1 MVSSDRCN
9 RSCNTIDDLLSRIS
23 ILSKTEDVNLNV
35 FNMITRINELKT
47 LRKHISY
54 DYKCKFDDKKCNSNQ
69 KWNNESYRCECKNQ
83 WKHLV
88 CKNDNVWNS
97 SAINRYLKSIANNLV
112 FRRDEITDTITKFYN
127 SMSETVSIN
136 SNHNKATCKMGYF
149 I

>member
-69 KWNNESYRCECKNQ
+69 KWNNELYRCECKNQ
-83 WKHLV
+83 
-88 CKNDNVWNS
+88 
-97 SAINRYLKSIANNLV
+97 
-112 FRRDEITDTITKFYN
+112 
-127 SMSETVSIN
+127 
-136 SNHNKATCKMGYF
+136 
-149 I
+149 

>member
-54 DYKCKFDDKKCNSNQ
+54 DYKCKSDDKKCNSSQ
-69 KWNNESYRCECKNQ
+69 KWNNELYRCECKNQ
-83 WKHLV
+83 PKHLV
-88 CKNDNVWNS
+88 CKNDNVWNP

-112 FRRDEITDTITKFYN
+112 IRRDEITDTITKFYN
-127 SMSETVSIN
+127 RNCV
-136 SNHNKATCKMGYF
+136 NKF
-149 I
+149 